1 MDSVM
6 TSLTLF
12 TSAVTDRFRADGR
25 ALSRKPS
32 ITLWVLAALGAI
44 AIHASVVAIIYMQ
57 LDFSE
62 PDDQLGAPSVEVGL
76 EMLAPHDD
84 DTDLPPGA
92 ISEASTASP
101 AVIEQKA
108 TPDESNLPR
117 ATPMETDD
125 PDQLVS
131 PNAMKKPDEKDPV
144 IKQVEATPS
153 AESVAAEATAPPS
166 SQIAQE
172 AQRSV
177 APVQGTGQSTR
188 KVITTWQKELVSF
201 LDRHKRYPEGRM
213 RRNADILVSF
223 TLDRGGHVLSTAI
236 VKSSGDASF
245 DEAALAMVRRS
256 DPVPQPPAVI
266 ADDALNFTLPVIF
279 REKK

>member
-1 MDSVM
+1 M
-6 TSLTLF
+6 TSLTLP
-12 TSAVTDRFRADGR
+12 SAAMSNRPLADGFSI
-25 ALSRKPS
+25 ARKPS
-32 ITLWVLAALGAI
+32 MRLWVLAALGALT
-44 AIHASVVAIIYMQ
+44 IHASVVAAIYMQ

-62 PDDQLGAPSVEVGL
+62 ADDQLGAPSVEVGL

-84 DTDLPPGA
+84 DADLPPGA
-92 ISEASTASP
+92 ISDASTASP

-108 TPDESNLPR
+108 KPDDSNLPR
-117 ATPMETDD
+117 ATPTETDD

-131 PNAMKKPDEKDPV
+131 PNATKKPDEKDPV

-153 AESVAAEATAPPS
+153 AESIAAEAAAPPS

-177 APVQGTGQSTR
+177 APVLGTGQSTQ
-188 KVITTWQKELVSF
+188 KVIATWQKELVSF
-201 LDRHKRYPEGRM
+201 LDRHKRYPEGRAK
-213 RRNADILVSF
+213 RNADILVSF
-223 TLDRGGHVLSTAI
+223 TLDRSGHVLSTSI
-236 VKSSGDASF
+236 VKSSGDAGF

-256 DPVPQPPAVI
+256 DPVPQPPAII
-266 ADDALNFTLPVIF
+266 ADDGLSFTLPVIF